1 MNEEKSTF
9 RVQAF
14 SQSDKARRPNNED
27 TVAIWEPEDFGER
40 EKNGC
45 IYVVADGVGGAAVGE
60 RASKYAA
67 EKVVFEFTHASDQPT
82 GERLRRTMKQANREI
97 FAYAEDHDMRM
108 ATTLVAAVIRGNQLF
123 VANVGDSRAYLI
135 RGADVKQL
143 THDHSLVGERV
154 RDGSMTEAE
163 AQASKIKNRL
173 TRSIGGEPEVSVD
186 IFDPVTLKPGDK
198 LLLCSDGLTRYALN
212 RDLMDMTSHGSA
224 QEIAERLV
232 SYAKK
237 RGGADNVSVVVA
249 VYEPSTA
256 VEPTIHA
263 PRPSDVTLADVMQT
277 HPVVPKYGGVSK
289 PRPALGG
296 LAWGLAGMFS
306 VVLLVVVGWLIYSY
320 AWATPTPTPTSPPA
334 AATAVP
340 PTQQPF
346 LNDQVQPTDTA
357 VLTPV
362 NENPP
367 AVVTE
372 PPAVGDG
379 SEPGNT
385 QPPVVIEPTLSPPP
399 TSPVMPVSIVLFC
412 PDINVR
418 LKPNTNEDNPAI
430 GKIPCQKPVVVQGK
444 YCDTARG
451 QLWFQIVFAPTSN
464 QTLLAW
470 VIEGA
475 KLAPS
480 VLVPLEVKQALKFMD
495 SNGVPLSTDLPQ
507 PIECN

>member
-320 AWATPTPTPTSPPA
+320 AWATPTPTPTSSPA

-357 VLTPV
+357 VPPVIDVNPVPVDPSTNPGNPSGDLVVVPSPTPSPTPSILGIVKCDVVVVRIAPFVSPGTSICNEDKTICATLSKGSPVEILGLTV
-362 NENPP
+362 VSDNLENPTWFLIP
-367 AVVTE
+367 FLH
-372 PPAVGDG
+372 PNKG
-379 SEPGNT
+379 PGNYWIT
-385 QPPVVIEPTLSPPP
+385 ASCVNLNLPEDQLLIPVLDNSGMPIPTLPP
-399 TSPVMPVSIVLFC
+399 
-412 PDINVR
+412 
-418 LKPNTNEDNPAI
+418 KPN
-430 GKIPCQKPVVVQGK
+430 
-444 YCDTARG
+444 
-451 QLWFQIVFAPTSN
+451 
-464 QTLLAW
+464 
-470 VIEGA
+470 
-475 KLAPS
+475 
-480 VLVPLEVKQALKFMD
+480 
-495 SNGVPLSTDLPQ
+495 
-507 PIECN
+507 